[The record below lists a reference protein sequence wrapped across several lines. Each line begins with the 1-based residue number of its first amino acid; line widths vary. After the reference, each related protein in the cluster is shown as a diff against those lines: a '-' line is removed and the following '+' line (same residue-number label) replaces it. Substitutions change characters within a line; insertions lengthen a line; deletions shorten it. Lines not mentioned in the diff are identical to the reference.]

1 MFNGE
6 TATVSAWLITAC
18 AVAIFVGSTCKTAAM
33 VTTAGEGMSRGA
45 VYRPVA
51 SIVPCVGSPPVVP
64 FTCHVTA
71 GLEVLA
77 TAAVNFF
84 VPKIGTAALVGVTD
98 IWAPWA
104 VWVAAANGEPEL
116 AHPQDMKP
124 IPKNTATNKRFRK
137 RTKLRNVMNCIPRQ
151 KIVVSS
157 SCEDE
162 RD

>member
-1 MFNGE
+1 
-6 TATVSAWLITAC
+6 VI
-18 AVAIFVGSTCKTAAM
+18 
-33 VTTAGEGMSRGA
+33 
-45 VYRPVA
+45 
-51 SIVPCVGSPPVVP
+51 P

-71 GLEVLA
+71 GLEALA
-77 TAAVNFF
+77 TATVNFF
-84 VPKIGTAALVGVTD
+84 VPKTGTGVLVGVTV

-104 VWVAAANGEPEL
+104 VWLAASGVLPP

-124 IPKNTATNKRFRK
+124 IPKNTATNKKFPK

-157 SCEDE
+157 SCEDA

>member
-1 MFNGE
+1 M
-6 TATVSAWLITAC
+6 WAC
-18 AVAIFVGSTCKTAAM
+18 AVAIFVGSACNTAAI
-33 VTTAGEGMSRGA
+33 VTASGEGISRGA

-51 SIVPCVGSPPVVP
+51 SIVPCVASPPVVP

-71 GLEVLA
+71 GLEALA

-84 VPKIGTAALVGVTD
+84 VPKTGTKAVAGVTD

-104 VWVAAANGEPEL
+104 VWLAAANGEPEL

-124 IPKNTATNKRFRK
+124 IPKNTTTNKRFPK
-137 RTKLRNVMNCIPRQ
+137 RRKLRNIMNLFLV

-157 SCEDE
+157 SCEDAVKNCC
-162 RD
+162 D

>member
-1 MFNGE
+1 MFDGE
-6 TATVSAWLITAC
+6 TATVTCWLITAC
-18 AVAIFVGSTCKTAAM
+18 AVAIFVGSACKTAAI
-33 VTTAGEGMSRGA
+33 VTADGVGMSRGA

-84 VPKIGTAALVGVTD
+84 VPKTGTEVLVGVTD

-104 VWVAAANGEPEL
+104 V
-116 AHPQDMKP
+116 
-124 IPKNTATNKRFRK
+124 
-137 RTKLRNVMNCIPRQ
+137 
-151 KIVVSS
+151 
-157 SCEDE
+157 
-162 RD
+162 

>member
-1 MFNGE
+1 
-6 TATVSAWLITAC
+6 
-18 AVAIFVGSTCKTAAM
+18 
-33 VTTAGEGMSRGA
+33 
-45 VYRPVA
+45 
-51 SIVPCVGSPPVVP
+51 VVP

-84 VPKIGTAALVGVTD
+84 VPKTGTKALVGVTD

-116 AHPQDMKP
+116 AHPQDMKA

-137 RTKLRNVMNCIPRQ
+137 RTKLRNVMKLYP
-151 KIVVSS
+151 S
-157 SCEDE
+157 
-162 RD
+162 

>member
-1 MFNGE
+1 MFDGE
-6 TATVSAWLITAC
+6 TATVNAWLITTC
-18 AVAIFVGSTCKTAAM
+18 AVAIFVGSACKTAAM
-33 VTTAGEGMSRGA
+33 VTADGEGMSRGA

-51 SIVPCVGSPPVVP
+51 SIVPCVDSPPVVP

-84 VPKIGTAALVGVTD
+84 VPKTGTEVLVGVTD

-104 VWVAAANGEPEL
+104 VWLAANGEPEL

-124 IPKNTATNKRFRK
+124 IPKNTATNKRFRR

-151 KIVVSS
+151 KRVVSS
-157 SCEDE
+157 SCEDA

>member
-1 MFNGE
+1 MFDGE

-18 AVAIFVGSTCKTAAM
+18 AVAIFVGSTCKTAVI
-33 VTTAGEGMSRGA
+33 VTVAGEGMSRGA

-64 FTCHVTA
+64 FTCHVTV

-84 VPKIGTAALVGVTD
+84 VPTTGTTALAGVTD
-98 IWAPWA
+98 VWAPWC
-104 VWVAAANGEPEL
+104 VWVAANGEPEL
-116 AHPQDMKP
+116 SHPQDMKP
-124 IPKNTATNKRFRK
+124 IPKNTATNNRLLK
-137 RTKLRNVMNCIPRQ
+137 RTKLRTVMNCIPRQ

>member
-1 MFNGE
+1 MFDGE
-6 TATVSAWLITAC
+6 TATVNGWLMWAC
-18 AVAIFVGSTCKTAAM
+18 AVAIFVGSACKTAAM
-33 VTTAGEGMSRGA
+33 VTADGEGMSRGA

-51 SIVPCVGSPPVVP
+51 SIVPCVGSPPMVP

-71 GLEVLA
+71 GLDVLA

-84 VPKIGTAALVGVTD
+84 VPKTGTKVLVGVTD

-104 VWVAAANGEPEL
+104 VWLAVNGEPEL
-116 AHPQDMKP
+116 AHPQEMNP
-124 IPKNTATNKRFRK
+124 IPKNTATNKRFPK
-137 RTKLRNVMNCIPRQ
+137 RTKLRNVMNFIPRQ

-157 SCEDE
+157 SCEDT